1 MNYCRKPYALKVVI
15 QRPMISEYLK
25 FKEAVMHSAYAR
37 CLCVRV
43 RHLILDMTFHLLR
56 NYAKISLPLEVRV
69 AVHISNPSH

>member
-1 MNYCRKPYALKVVI
+1 
-15 QRPMISEYLK
+15 
-25 FKEAVMHSAYAR
+25 MHSAYAR